1 MQKSL
6 IINALFLGMMSAPV
20 LASDI
25 QITVLDNRGEPL
37 KDAVVFLKSDALVA
51 TAKPLDGVEMAQQ
64 DREFIPGLSIVTR
77 GSGVEFP
84 NRDDVRH
91 HVYSFSPAKT
101 FELKLY
107 IGKPK
112 APVVFD
118 QEGVIELGCNIHDS
132 MLGWVLVTSTPVYAK
147 TNDDG
152 QVVFEGQEP
161 DQYTL
166 DVWHRSFP
174 YGAPYEHSSVTLGEA
189 SVTHTIALASA
200 GDLF

>member
-6 IINALFLGMMSAPV
+6 FFAAFLLSAMSMPS

-37 KDAVVFLKSDALVA
+37 KDAVVFLKSDALIA

-64 DREFIPGLSIVTR
+64 DREFVPGLRVVTR

-118 QEGVIELGCNIHDS
+118 EEGVIELGCNIHDT

-147 TNDDG
+147 TDAEGN
-152 QVVFEGQEP
+152 VVFKGHKA

-174 YGAPYEHSSVTLGEA
+174 YGAPYEQSSLAVA
-189 SVTHTIALASA
+189 NDDVSHTIRLSSTGGA
-200 GDLF
+200 F